1 MLGLAAFAVG
11 LVAMNALMTAS
22 LGGAFNAGGHHPRF
36 YHVIAW
42 TGAAYSC
49 IIGLIFLF
57 GISSHLPALG

>member
-1 MLGLAAFAVG
+1 
-11 LVAMNALMTAS
+11 MNALMTAS
-22 LGGAFNAGGHHPRF
+22 MGGAFKAGGHHPRF

-57 GISSHLPALG
+57 GISDRLPTLG